1 MSKYRFPNGKYV
13 LGLAPTENE
22 DGKPLY
28 SITLQN
34 NNIIAFETTTKQLEI
49 LKASAQWLISSCE
62 CCLKDDRNAI
72 YYRYWLVK
80 SG

>member
-1 MSKYRFPNGKYV
+1 MSKYHFPDGTYV

-22 DGKPLY
+22 DGNPLY

-34 NNIIAFETTTKQLEI
+34 NKITKFETTTKQLEI
-49 LKASAQWLISSCE
+49 LKASAQWLISSGE
-62 CCLKDDRNAI
+62 CCLKDDRYAA